1 MSSQPIHKV
10 IFLGRKFFLPNLS
23 VWRIKYWTKKKL
35 TRTEGDKNIGRIRPG
50 FILTEKSLTLHSK
63 PDIQYEQNS
72 KPWYKNPEPNS
83 ATTWKPARRREEST
97 GGPETHVQRRKT
109 RGACFATFDHSYS
122 QARTQCNC
130 MVLGSRSTTTNLGY
144 TDTIYQIGR

>member
-1 MSSQPIHKV
+1 MFSQPIHKV
-10 IFLGRKFFLPNLS
+10 IFLGRKFFLPNCQCDVANTDLE
-23 VWRIKYWTKKKL
+23 KKL

-83 ATTWKPARRREEST
+83 ATT
-97 GGPETHVQRRKT
+97 
-109 RGACFATFDHSYS
+109 
-122 QARTQCNC
+122 
-130 MVLGSRSTTTNLGY
+130 
-144 TDTIYQIGR
+144 